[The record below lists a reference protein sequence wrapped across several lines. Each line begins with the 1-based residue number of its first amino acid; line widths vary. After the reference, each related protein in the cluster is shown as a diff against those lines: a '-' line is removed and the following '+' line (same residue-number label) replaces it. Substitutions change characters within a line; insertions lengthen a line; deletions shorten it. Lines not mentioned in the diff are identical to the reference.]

1 MLYGAE
7 HVKRYI
13 ETDGKEGH
21 DWRRGAPVLLLT
33 TSGRRTGR
41 KHVTPLIYQRHGNN
55 YLVVASKG
63 GADSPPEWY
72 LNLVADPEVEFQVWG
87 DRFPARARTATAEE
101 RPQLWR
107 TMLSVWPDYDE
118 YQKRTSREIPVIVLE
133 RL

>member
-21 DWRRGAPVLLLT
+21 DWRRGAAVLLLT
-33 TSGRRTGR
+33 TRGRRTGR
-41 KHVTPLIYQRHGNN
+41 RHVTPLIYQRHGDD

-63 GADSPPEWY
+63 GADSPPEWH
-72 LNLVADPEVEFQVWG
+72 LNLLADPKVEVQVWG
-87 DRFPARARTATAEE
+87 HRFPAQARTATAEE

-133 RL
+133 PL

>member
-41 KHVTPLIYQRHGNN
+41 KRVNPLIYQPHGDH
-55 YLVVASKG
+55 YLVVASNG
-63 GADSPPEWY
+63 GADSPPGWY
-72 LNLVADPEVEFQVWG
+72 LNLVADPRVEVQVWG

-107 TMLSVWPDYDE
+107 TMLSVWPDYGE